1 MSEFEGDVAIVTG
14 GASGIGRATAVL
26 LHSRGARVVI
36 ADIGKRGAQEL
47 AAELG
52 EGTAAVEVDVSDS
65 ESVQRM
71 VATTHETFGR
81 LDILCNNA
89 GFGFRGT
96 VATIAED
103 EWDRLM
109 NVNLRGVFLCSKYAL
124 PLLVESGN
132 GRIVNTSSYTSLVG
146 IADRAAYVASKGGI
160 TALTRAM
167 AIDHVSD
174 GIRVNAVAPG
184 VIWTEF
190 HADPERPAKLATG
203 IPLGRSGRPDEI
215 AAAVVWLLSDEASY
229 TSGTVLRVAGGR

>member
-14 GASGIGRATAVL
+14 GASGVGRATAVL
-26 LHSRGARVVI
+26 LRSRGARVVI
-36 ADIGKRGAQEL
+36 ADIRKHEAQDL
-47 AAELG
+47 AKGLS

-71 VATTHETFGR
+71 VATTRETFRR

-89 GFGFRGT
+89 GFGFTGT
-96 VATIAED
+96 VATVAED

-146 IADRAAYVASKGGI
+146 IAARTSPRKAASP
-160 TALTRAM
+160 R
-167 AIDHVSD
+167 
-174 GIRVNAVAPG
+174 
-184 VIWTEF
+184 
-190 HADPERPAKLATG
+190 
-203 IPLGRSGRPDEI
+203 
-215 AAAVVWLLSDEASY
+215 
-229 TSGTVLRVAGGR
+229 